1 MSDILSQDQID
12 ALLNGFDNGG
22 GSGLSLDTSQSNSSP
37 QVDKYGALQTTF
49 ELFCQ
54 QASTVISTVINKK
67 TNFSL
72 ESCEQTDFD
81 KIKNKIKSEVLS
93 LKLNFKSGFEGDC
106 FLIIQKKDVALL
118 SDLMMMGDGK
128 AEYSEDHKDAIGEL
142 FNQVMGAY
150 TTSLGSEMGI
160 PVSAGSVEVSE
171 FDLFNPLFSSDDFDM
186 LILPL
191 EIEDS
196 DNSYVTLLVSN
207 SITDQIV
214 EKNPNSSSSS
224 SSSQRSSNGG
234 VGLSMSELDDL
245 SKITS
250 FDSDFYSRGNSFS
263 ETNIAGVAVNAPR
276 ENVDMLLDIDLDVSI
291 ELGRS
296 LLSIKRILELAPGS
310 IVELDRMAGEPVD
323 LLVNSKVVARG
334 EVVVIDESFGIRI
347 VSLVSPEERIK
358 SLR

>member
-1 MSDILSQDQID
+1 MSDILSQEQID
-12 ALLNGFDNGG
+12 ALLNGFDGGGG
-22 GSGLSLDTSQSNSSP
+22 GSGLSLDTSQALASP
-37 QVDKYGALQTTF
+37 DVDKYGILQNIF

-67 TNFSL
+67 TTFSL
-72 ESCEQTDFD
+72 ETCEKADFD
-81 KIKNKIKSEVLS
+81 TIKSKINSVVLS
-93 LKLNFKSGFEGDC
+93 LKLNFKNGFEGDC

-118 SDLMMMGDGK
+118 SDLMMMGDGS
-128 AEYSEDHKDAIGEL
+128 AEYSEDHKDAVGEL

-160 PVSAGSVEVSE
+160 TVSAGSVDVSE
-171 FDLFNPLFSSDDFDM
+171 FDLDNPSTAPNDFDM
-186 LILPL
+186 LLVPL
-191 EIEDS
+191 EIEDGS
-196 DNSYVTLLVSN
+196 NSYVTILVSN
-207 SITDQIV
+207 ALGDQIV
-214 EKNPNSSSSS
+214 EKSPNSSSSQKSSSGPIGLNMSEIDDLSRITSFNSDS
-224 SSSQRSSNGG
+224 SSSSHGS
-234 VGLSMSELDDL
+234 
-245 SKITS
+245 
-250 FDSDFYSRGNSFS
+250 SFS
-263 ETNIAGVAVNAPR
+263 ETNIAGVPVNAPR

-323 LLVNSKVVARG
+323 LLVNNKVVARG

>member
-12 ALLNGFDNGG
+12 ALLNGFDSGG
-22 GSGLSLDTSQSNSSP
+22 GSGLNLDTSQSNASP

-49 ELFCQ
+49 EIFCQ

-72 ESCEQTDFD
+72 EACEQTDFD
-81 KIKNKIKSEVLS
+81 KIKTKIKSEVLS

-171 FDLFNPLFSSDDFDM
+171 FDLFNPVFSPDDFDM

-207 SITDQIV
+207 SISDQIV
-214 EKNPNSSSSS
+214 QKAPGT
-224 SSSQRSSNGG
+224 SSSQGSSNAGI
-234 VGLSMSELDDL
+234 GLSMSELDDL

-250 FDSDFYSRGNSFS
+250 FDSDFSSRGNSFS